1 MSDPRPTASASV
13 YLESRYRKLVRGL
26 PQTVLFC
33 PRCKG
38 GRRRRVGCPLCEGR
52 GRLADDSVQQII
64 GRSLSPLFGARLGR
78 FHGAGREDIDV
89 LMLGRGRP
97 FVFEVVGAAHP
108 DIEVAD
114 LHSAVGAAAG
124 GRIEVAPFV
133 RCTRERVRFWKTA
146 NFAKTYRARA
156 SLEAPPTVDPAT
168 LVGGDFVL
176 AQRTPER
183 VAHRR
188 ADLVRERRVEIQAV
202 TVVGACEL
210 DLTLRCEHGTYVKEW
225 VSGDGGR
232 TVPSVARLL
241 GSPATCTELD
251 VLDIGDLEKAESV
264 RSVPPR

>member
-1 MSDPRPTASASV
+1 M

-64 GRSLSPLFGARLGR
+64 GRSLTPLFGARTCV

-97 FVFEVVGAAHP
+97 FVFEVVGPANP
-108 DIEVAD
+108 DLDVAD
-114 LHSAVGAAAG
+114 LHDAVAAAAG

-133 RCTRERVRFWKTA
+133 RCTRARVRFWKTSD
-146 NFAKTYRARA
+146 FAKTYRARA
-156 SLEAPPTVDPAT
+156 GLERPPAVDPMT
-168 LVGGDFVL
+168 LVGSTFAL
-176 AQRTPER
+176 EQRTPAR

-188 ADLVRERRVEIQAV
+188 ADLIRTRRVEVQAV
-202 TVVGACEL
+202 CVVAAATV
-210 DLTLRCEHGTYVKEW
+210 DLTVRCEHGTYVKEW

-232 TVPSVARLL
+232 TVPSVSRLL
-241 GSPATCTELD
+241 GTPATCTELD
-251 VLDIGDLEKAESV
+251 VLDIGDIENAESLG
-264 RSVPPR
+264 SGPPR

>member
-1 MSDPRPTASASV
+1 M

-64 GRSLSPLFGARLGR
+64 GRTLTPLFGARICR

-97 FVFEVVGAAHP
+97 FVFEVVGPATP
-108 DIEVAD
+108 DLDVAD
-114 LHSAVGAAAG
+114 LHTAVTAASE

-133 RCTRERVRFWKTA
+133 RCTRERVRFWKTSD
-146 NFAKTYRARA
+146 FAKTYRARA
-156 SLEAPPTVDPAT
+156 SLEAPPAVDPAT
-168 LVGGDFVL
+168 LVGADFVL
-176 AQRTPER
+176 AQRTPAR

-188 ADLVRERRVEIQAV
+188 ADLVRERRVEIQTVA
-202 TVVGACEL
+202 VVGPCEL

-241 GSPATCTELD
+241 GASATCTELD
-251 VLDIGDLEKAESV
+251 VLDIGDIESAESV
-264 RSVPPR
+264 GSVLPR